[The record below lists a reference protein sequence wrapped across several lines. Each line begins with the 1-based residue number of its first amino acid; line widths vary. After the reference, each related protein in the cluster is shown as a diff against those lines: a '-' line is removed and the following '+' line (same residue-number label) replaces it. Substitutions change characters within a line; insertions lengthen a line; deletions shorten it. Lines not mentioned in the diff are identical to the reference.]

1 MANNYSVVYGWLDKK
16 YSSPVGCDE
25 VPEYSYIKEKKVD
38 LDANGKKA
46 GEHEEIVFKCTGAH
60 SQSEVINSYRSTT
73 ELKEIFKRY
82 MAGDTS
88 VLQKRVGE
96 YLDIVGC
103 PDNLLDAQLAVKN
116 GEQLWDTMPSDIKEK
131 YDNNVEKFI
140 SAAVT
145 GKLYEDFNIDK
156 DKLSKAEETTK
167 AQADEISQ
175 LKAQIAEMQKGVKY
189 E

>member
-16 YSSPVGCDE
+16 FTSPVGCDE
-25 VPEYSYIKEKKVD
+25 VPEYSYVKEKVIDKD
-38 LDANGKKA
+38 INGKKV

-60 SQSEVINSYRSTT
+60 SQKEYINSFRSTT

-88 VLQKRVGE
+88 VLEKRVGD

-103 PDNLLDAQLAVKN
+103 PESLLDAQLMLKN
-116 GEQLWDTMPSDIKEK
+116 GEVLWNKLPADIKEK
-131 YDNNVEKFI
+131 YDNNVELFI
-140 SAAVT
+140 NAAVS

-156 DKLSKAEETTK
+156 DKISKVEEANK